1 MVKKEITA
9 SRQVAAHHCELVKSA
24 QLGKDLVL
32 IHVLSDSDNGFV
44 NLPWQTTWSRKD
56 HRNIGRDF
64 ALVKQGNLGS
74 PPRSSIRKVL
84 KKLAKC
90 RVAMAV
96 HTERNP
102 EEAIWS
108 WISYASYCVN
118 QLPTASSLLA
128 VHKGKIIL
136 EIPPI
141 QHLTGFKLNSRPDLY
156 LIKDSSRLRDAEKPE
171 SEEAESHAVLV
182 STDVAREDIG
192 GPKDGNSSYKA
203 ILLNSISLIRREL
216 PEPSL
221 GWPLLR
227 RKSSPNQENFKKPEA
242 RDMSVVE
249 WVMSLPNRVTTVVN
263 HIALHS
269 NQTSITSKTYTT
281 KDSTISDC
289 KTEEAIHST
298 EDEESVTN
306 DSRNSKEENY
316 GLGYDAE
323 LSVPLITQ
331 TLEPDSKPGWPLLR
345 ITAPTTSDSFTEY
358 EAAINAPVQL
368 TVEPPPSRNALL
380 STEVENPVEKE
391 NYFPAPRKMLN
402 NLELHCKRFSL
413 RELKQATSEFSPE
426 NLIGEG
432 GCSNVYKGRLPGGK
446 AVAVKILKSYKEAWS
461 DFSLE
466 VDIVSSLKHEHIT
479 PLIGVCVED
488 DHLISVYDFFPKGS
502 LEEIL
507 HGQSKKSALPWG
519 VRFKVATA
527 IAEALNYL
535 HSECPRPV
543 IHRDVKSS
551 NILLSDDFQ
560 PQLSDFGLA
569 IWGPT
574 DSNYTVDGNV
584 VGTFGYIAPE
594 YFMQGKVSDKI
605 DVYSFGVM
613 LLELLSGRRPI
624 SSKALEGKE
633 SLIQWARP
641 LLERRDLQGLS
652 DPALNEDF
660 DVAQMHRMVAAASLC
675 LNQLDGHRPKV
686 SQVLEILR
694 GVKEPTEWYD
704 LRATESKLPNDQE
717 DDDLSP
723 GFVHKLYT
731 YLSVSFIDDD
741 STPECSNYTTSR
753 YRGAKKGRLML
764 KDYLKK
770 GQDQSLSSPL

>member
-1 MVKKEITA
+1 MV
-9 SRQVAAHHCELVKSA
+9 
-24 QLGKDLVL
+24 
-32 IHVLSDSDNGFV
+32 
-44 NLPWQTTWSRKD
+44 
-56 HRNIGRDF
+56 
-64 ALVKQGNLGS
+64 
-74 PPRSSIRKVL
+74 
-84 KKLAKC
+84 C
-90 RVAMAV
+90 R
-96 HTERNP
+96 
-102 EEAIWS
+102 S

-118 QLPTASSLLA
+118 QLPTISSLLA

-141 QHLTGFKLNSRPDLY
+141 QHLTGFKPNSRPDLY
-156 LIKDSSRLRDAEKPE
+156 LIKNGARLRDAEKPE
-171 SEEAESHAVLV
+171 SEDAESHAVLV

-192 GPKDGNSSYKA
+192 GAKEGNSSRKA
-203 ILLNSISLIRREL
+203 ILLNSISLIRRKL

-227 RKSSPNQENFKKPEA
+227 RKPSPNQENFKKPEA

-249 WVMSLPNRVTTVVN
+249 WVMSLPDPVTTVVN

-281 KDSTISDC
+281 KDSTINDC
-289 KTEEAIHST
+289 KTKEAIHSS
-298 EDEESVTN
+298 EEEESVAN
-306 DSRNSKEENY
+306 DSRNSKDENY
-316 GLGYDAE
+316 GPGYDAE
-323 LSVPLITQ
+323 LSVSLITQ

-358 EAAINAPVQL
+358 EAVTNAPVQL

-380 STEVENPVEKE
+380 STEVENPVGKE
-391 NYFPAPRKMLN
+391 NYFPALRKMLN
-402 NLELHCKRFSL
+402 NLELHCKQYSL

-461 DFSLE
+461 DFFLE
-466 VDIVSSLKHEHIT
+466 VVIVSSLKHEHIT

-535 HSECPRPV
+535 HNECSRPV

-551 NILLSDDFQ
+551 NILLSGDFQ

-574 DSNYTVDGNV
+574 DPNYTVDDNV

-605 DVYSFGVM
+605 DVYSFGVV

-633 SLIQWARP
+633 SLIHWARP
-641 LLERRDLQGLS
+641 LLERRDLQGLL

-660 DVAQMHRMVAAASLC
+660 DVAQMHRMVVAASLC

-694 GVKEPTEWYD
+694 GEKEPTEWYD
-704 LRATESKLPNDQE
+704 LHAAESKLPNDQE

-731 YLSVSFIDDD
+731 YLSVSFTDDD
-741 STPECSNYTTSR
+741 STSECSDYTTSR
-753 YRGAKKGRLML
+753 YRGGKKGRLML

-770 GQDQSLSSPL
+770 GQDQSLSALL